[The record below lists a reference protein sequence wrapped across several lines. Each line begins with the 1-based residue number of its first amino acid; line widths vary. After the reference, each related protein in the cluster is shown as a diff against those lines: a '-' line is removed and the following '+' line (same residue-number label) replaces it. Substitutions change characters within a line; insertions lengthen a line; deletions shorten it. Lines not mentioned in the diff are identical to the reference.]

1 MADLRYQRNFGIA
14 AHIDAGKTTTT
25 ERILYYTGVNH
36 KIGEVHDGGATM
48 DWMAQEQ
55 ERGITITSAATTC
68 FWNFPTDQGK
78 KMPETKQY
86 KFNIIDTPGHG
97 DFTVEVERSL
107 RVLDGLLALFCAV
120 SGVEPQS
127 ETVWRQAN
135 RYRVPRIGFVNKMD
149 RSGADFLNVVKQVRE
164 MLGAKAVPLQLPIG
178 AEDSF
183 KGVVDLITMKGIV
196 WNEADKGMTFE
207 EVPIPEDMKEEVNQY
222 RQELVEAVAE
232 YDDKLLEKFFDDPN
246 SITEAEMHEAIRK
259 ATIDISIIPMMC
271 GSSFKNKGVQTALD
285 AVVRYLPGPLDIEA
299 VKGTNPDNGEELTRK
314 ADAKE
319 PFAALA
325 FKIMTDPFVGRLAF
339 FRAYSGRLEAGSY
352 VLNTRTG
359 RNERISRIMQMH
371 ANKQNPV
378 DFIEAGDIGAAVGF
392 KDIKTGDTLCNE
404 DHPIVLEAMT
414 FPEPVIAIAIEPK
427 TQADVD
433 KMGMAI
439 AKLVEEDPTLRVK
452 TDEETGQTILSG
464 MGELHLE
471 IIVDRMR
478 REFKVE
484 INQGAPQVAYKEAF
498 NQTIEHR
505 ETLKKQTGGRGKFAD
520 IIFEIGP
527 ADPEFLKEQ
536 DGKTTFQ
543 FVNSL
548 FGGSIPKEFVPAI
561 QKGFE
566 SAMTTGV
573 LAGYPME
580 SMKVNVKDG
589 SFHQVDSDAMSF
601 ELCAKQ
607 GYREAGRKAKPVLLE
622 PIMKV
627 EVLTPDQYM
636 GDVTG
641 DLNRRRGMLEG
652 MDSKHGV
659 QVIKAKVPL
668 SEMFGYVTQL
678 RSLSSGRATSTME
691 FSHYNPAPN
700 NIAEEV
706 IAKAKGKMK
715 VED

>member
-1 MADLRYQRNFGIA
+1 
-14 AHIDAGKTTTT
+14 
-25 ERILYYTGVNH
+25 
-36 KIGEVHDGGATM
+36 
-48 DWMAQEQ
+48 
-55 ERGITITSAATTC
+55 
-68 FWNFPTDQGK
+68 
-78 KMPETKQY
+78 
-86 KFNIIDTPGHG
+86 
-97 DFTVEVERSL
+97 
-107 RVLDGLLALFCAV
+107 
-120 SGVEPQS
+120 
-127 ETVWRQAN
+127 
-135 RYRVPRIGFVNKMD
+135 
-149 RSGADFLNVVKQVRE
+149 
-164 MLGAKAVPLQLPIG
+164 
-178 AEDSF
+178 
-183 KGVVDLITMKGIV
+183 VVDLITMKGMI
-196 WNEADKGMTFE
+196 WDDATQGMTFN
-207 EVPIPEDMKEEVNQY
+207 EVPIPDDMKADVDEW
-222 RQELVEAVAE
+222 RQHLIEAVAD

-246 SITEAEMHEAIRK
+246 TITEAEIHEASRK

-285 AVVRYLPGPLDIEA
+285 AIVRYLPGPLDIEA
-299 VKGTNPDNGEELTRK
+299 VTGTNPDTGEEITRT
-314 ADAKE
+314 ADPKG

-339 FRAYSGRLEAGSY
+339 FRAYSGRLDSGSY

-359 RNERISRIMQMH
+359 KNERISRIMQMH
-371 ANKQNPV
+371 ANKQHPI

-404 DHPIVLEAMT
+404 DQPIVLESMT

-439 AKLVEEDPTLRVK
+439 AKLVEEDPTLRVN
-452 TDEETGQTILSG
+452 TDEETGQTILQG

-471 IIVDRMR
+471 IIVDRMK

-484 INQGAPQVAYKEAF
+484 INQGAPQVAYKESLGK
-498 NQTIEHR
+498 TIEHR

-527 ADPEFLKEQ
+527 ADEEFLKE
-536 DGKTTFQ
+536 DKGKYQ
-543 FVNSL
+543 FVNDI
-548 FGGSIPKEFVPAI
+548 FGGSIPREFVPAI

-566 SAMTTGV
+566 QAMKNGV
-573 LAGYPME
+573 LANYPLDN
-580 SMKVNVKDG
+580 MKVRVFDG
-589 SFHQVDSDAMSF
+589 SFHAVDSDAMSF

-607 GYREAGRKAKPVLLE
+607 GFREAARKAKPTLLE

-691 FSHYNPAPN
+691 FSHYSPAPN

-706 IAKAKGKMK
+706 VAKVKGKAK
-715 VED
+715 VD

>member
-1 MADLRYQRNFGIA
+1 MADLKFQRNFGIA

-36 KIGEVHDGGATM
+36 KIGEVHDGAATM

-68 FWNFPTDQGK
+68 YWNFPTNQGQK
-78 KMPETKQY
+78 INDTKEY
-86 KFNIIDTPGHG
+86 KFNIIDTPGHV

-135 RYRVPRIGFVNKMD
+135 KYKVPRIGFVNKMD
-149 RSGADFLNVVKQVRE
+149 RSGADFLNVVKQIRE
-164 MLGAKAVPLQLPIG
+164 MLGAKSVPLQLPIG
-178 AEDSF
+178 AEDNF
-183 KGVVDLITMKGIV
+183 KGVVDLIQMKGII
-196 WNEADKGMTFE
+196 WEDETKGMTYK
-207 EVPIPEDMKEEVNQY
+207 EVPIPDDMVEEVNEWRQY
-222 RQELVEAVAE
+222 LIEAVAE
-232 YDDKLLEKFFDDPN
+232 YDEKLLEKFFDDPN
-246 SITEAEMHEAIRK
+246 TITEDEVHEAIRK
-259 ATIDISIIPMMC
+259 ATIDLSIIPMMC

-285 AVVRYLPGPLDIEA
+285 AIVRYLPAPSDLEA
-299 VKGTNPDNGEELTRK
+299 VKGTNPDTGEELTRK
-314 ADAKE
+314 PDAKE

-339 FRAYSGRLEAGSY
+339 FRAYSGKLNSGSY

-359 RNERISRIMQMH
+359 KNERISRIMQMH
-371 ANKQNPV
+371 ANKQNPI

-392 KDIKTGDTLCNE
+392 KDIKTGDTLCDE
-404 DHPIVLEAMT
+404 KYPISLEVMT
-414 FPEPVIAIAIEPK
+414 FPEPVISIAVEPK

-471 IIVDRMR
+471 IIVDRMK

-498 NQTIEHR
+498 TKLIEHR

-520 IIFEIGP
+520 IVFEIGP
-527 ADPEFLKEQ
+527 ADEEFLKE
-536 DGKTTFQ
+536 DKGSFQ
-543 FVNSL
+543 FVNDI
-548 FGGSIPKEFVPAI
+548 FGGSIPREFIPAI

-566 SAMTTGV
+566 ASMTTGV
-573 LAGYPME
+573 LASYPIDT
-580 SMKVNVKDG
+580 MKVRIFDG
-589 SFHQVDSDAMSF
+589 SFHAVDSDSMSF
-601 ELCAKQ
+601 ELCAKS
-607 GYREAGRKAKPVLLE
+607 GFREAGRKAKPVLLE

-627 EVLTPDQYM
+627 EVITPDQYM

-652 MDSKHGV
+652 MDSRGGA

-706 IAKAKGKMK
+706 IAKNKGKVK

>member
-36 KIGEVHDGGATM
+36 KIGEVHDGAATM

-68 FWNFPTDQGK
+68 FWNFPTSQGQK
-78 KMPETKQY
+78 NAHSKQY
-86 KFNIIDTPGHG
+86 KFNIIDTPGHV

-107 RVLDGLLALFCAV
+107 RVLDGLLALFDAV

-135 RYRVPRIGFVNKMD
+135 RYKVPRIGFVNKMD

-178 AEDSF
+178 AEDHF
-183 KGVVDLITMKGIV
+183 KGVVDLITMKGII
-196 WNEADKGMTFE
+196 WDEETRGMTYK
-207 EVPIPEDMKEEVNQY
+207 EVPIPVDMLEEVEEL
-222 RQELVEAVAE
+222 RQHLIEAVAD
-232 YDDKLLEKFFDDPN
+232 YDDSLLEKFFDDPN
-246 SITEAEMHEAIRK
+246 TITEEEIHQAIRK
-259 ATIDISIIPMMC
+259 ATIDMSIVPMIC

-285 AVVRYLPGPLDIEA
+285 AIIRYLPGPLDLEA
-299 VKGTNPDNGEELTRK
+299 VKGINPDTGEEISRK
-314 ADAKE
+314 PDAKE

-339 FRAYSGRLEAGSY
+339 FRAYSGHLDSGSY

-359 RNERISRIMQMH
+359 KNERISRIMQMH

-404 DHPIVLEAMT
+404 NHPIVLEQMT
-414 FPEPVIAIAIEPK
+414 FPEPVISIAVEPK

-439 AKLVEEDPTLRVK
+439 AKLVEEDPTLKVK

-471 IIVDRMR
+471 IIVDRMK

-484 INQGAPQVAYKEAF
+484 INQGAPMVAYKEAF
-498 NQTIEHR
+498 QNTIEHR

-520 IIFEIGP
+520 IVFELGP
-527 ADPEFLKEQ
+527 ADQEFIKEN
-536 DGKTTFQ
+536 KTSYQ
-543 FVNSL
+543 FVNDL
-548 FGGSIPKEFVPAI
+548 FGGSIPREFVPAI

-566 SAMTTGV
+566 QAMTTGV
-573 LAGYPME
+573 LASYPVDN
-580 SMKVNVKDG
+580 MKIRVFDG
-589 SFHQVDSDAMSF
+589 GFHAVDSDSMSF

-607 GYREAGRKAKPVLLE
+607 GFREAARKAKPVLLE
-622 PIMKV
+622 PIMKI
-627 EVLTPDQYM
+627 EVITPDQYM

-652 MDSKHGV
+652 MDSKAGA

-691 FSHYNPAPN
+691 FSHYSPAPG

-706 IAKAKGKMK
+706 IAKVKGK
-715 VED
+715 VNA

>member
-1 MADLRYQRNFGIA
+1 
-14 AHIDAGKTTTT
+14 
-25 ERILYYTGVNH
+25 
-36 KIGEVHDGGATM
+36 
-48 DWMAQEQ
+48 
-55 ERGITITSAATTC
+55 
-68 FWNFPTDQGK
+68 
-78 KMPETKQY
+78 
-86 KFNIIDTPGHG
+86 
-97 DFTVEVERSL
+97 
-107 RVLDGLLALFCAV
+107 
-120 SGVEPQS
+120 
-127 ETVWRQAN
+127 
-135 RYRVPRIGFVNKMD
+135 
-149 RSGADFLNVVKQVRE
+149 
-164 MLGAKAVPLQLPIG
+164 
-178 AEDSF
+178 
-183 KGVVDLITMKGIV
+183 
-196 WNEADKGMTFE
+196 
-207 EVPIPEDMKEEVNQY
+207 
-222 RQELVEAVAE
+222 
-232 YDDKLLEKFFDDPN
+232 
-246 SITEAEMHEAIRK
+246 
-259 ATIDISIIPMMC
+259 
-271 GSSFKNKGVQTALD
+271 
-285 AVVRYLPGPLDIEA
+285 
-299 VKGTNPDNGEELTRK
+299 
-314 ADAKE
+314 
-319 PFAALA
+319 
-325 FKIMTDPFVGRLAF
+325 
-339 FRAYSGRLEAGSY
+339 
-352 VLNTRTG
+352 
-359 RNERISRIMQMH
+359 
-371 ANKQNPV
+371 
-378 DFIEAGDIGAAVGF
+378 
-392 KDIKTGDTLCNE
+392 
-404 DHPIVLEAMT
+404 
-414 FPEPVIAIAIEPK
+414 
-427 TQADVD
+427 
-433 KMGMAI
+433 MAI

-471 IIVDRMR
+471 IIIDRMK

-498 NQTIEHR
+498 HNTIDHR

-520 IIFEIGP
+520 IIFSIGP
-527 ADPEFLKEQ
+527 ADEEFLKE
-536 DGKTTFQ
+536 GKGRFQ

-548 FGGSIPKEFVPAI
+548 YGGSIPKEFVPAI

-580 SMKVNVKDG
+580 SMKVVVKDG

-706 IAKAKGKMK
+706 IAKQKGKAK
-715 VED
+715 IEE